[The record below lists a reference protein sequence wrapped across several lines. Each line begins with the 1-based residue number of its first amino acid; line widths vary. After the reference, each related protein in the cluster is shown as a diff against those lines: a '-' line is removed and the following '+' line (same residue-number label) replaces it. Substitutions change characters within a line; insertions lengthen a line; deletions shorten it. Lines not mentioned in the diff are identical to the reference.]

1 MRPQDGVA
9 GLEQRFRDL
18 EAKVTAMS
26 AMLGITSTSGT
37 SPNLAGG
44 GGLGAGFNFD
54 GEMIGTLEGHAPPI
68 EVASFVETVSDLQ
81 ELGGGPAPI
90 TWTKVKSDYGI
101 TYDDARI
108 QMPSDGLFMIFLT
121 YSEVW
126 ARRSNRAGNA
136 GTLGRVIDGGNM
148 VGAVLFASSTFATE
162 TITVE
167 NAAAELIGGTL
178 LAYGNA
184 VALGLAALYVRTGD
198 TTVIL
203 PTRIDVTAE
212 VHRILEG

>member
-9 GLEQRFRDL
+9 GLEQRFEKL
-18 EAKVTAMS
+18 EAQVARQS

-68 EVASFVETVSDLQ
+68 DVANYTQPES
-81 ELGGGPAPI
+81 I

-101 TYDDARI
+101 TYEGARL
-108 QMPSDGLFMIFLT
+108 QMPSDGLFMMFLT

-126 ARRSNRAGNA
+126 ARRTNRAGNS
-136 GTLGRVIDGGNM
+136 GTVFAVIDGGNM
-148 VGAVLFASSTFATE
+148 AGAVLFASSMFGVDGPNASTAFASDDATS
-162 TITVE
+162 
-167 NAAAELIGGTL
+167 ALIGGTL

-184 VALGLAALYVRTGD
+184 VALGLSSLYNTAFARAPG
-198 TTVIL
+198 VIL

-212 VHRILEG
+212 IHRILEG

>member
-9 GLEQRFRDL
+9 GLEQRFEKL
-18 EAKVTAMS
+18 EAQVARQS

-68 EVASFVETVSDLQ
+68 EVASFVE
-81 ELGGGPAPI
+81 PAPI

-126 ARRSNRAGNA
+126 ARRTNRAGNA
-136 GTLGRVIDGGNM
+136 GTLAQVIDGGNM
-148 VGAVLFASSTFATE
+148 AGAVLFASSTFGTE
-162 TITVE
+162 TT
-167 NAAAELIGGTL
+167 AAALIGGTL

-184 VALGLAALYVRTGD
+184 VALGLSSLYNTAFARAPG
-198 TTVIL
+198 VIL

-212 VHRILEG
+212 IHRILEG